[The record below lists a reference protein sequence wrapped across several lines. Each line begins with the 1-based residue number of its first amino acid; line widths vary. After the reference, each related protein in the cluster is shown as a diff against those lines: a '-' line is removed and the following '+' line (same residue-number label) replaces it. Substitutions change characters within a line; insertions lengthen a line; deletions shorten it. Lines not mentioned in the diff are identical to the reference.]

1 VTRKADSSDS
11 SERQSK
17 PGAIESQLVMA
28 IDTCGPTGSVALGC
42 VSDELANWMADPKV
56 SILNQIELEGRSY
69 SATLVASVDELL
81 KQAGVRLQD
90 LRALVAVSGPGSF
103 TGVRVGLSAVKGL
116 AEAAGI
122 PIAAVSRLEVLS
134 AKAGVQ
140 SSALDAHRSEVFLRV
155 ELADKDRQSQE
166 PRELLAGA
174 AELGAMD
181 AAPDEVAVCDDA
193 AEEWLKT
200 AWPSARIVRVSAPD
214 AGDAIRLAAVR
225 VRAGEFVDPV
235 LLDGHYLRRSDA
247 EIFGE
252 PGAVRPL

>member
-1 VTRKADSSDS
+1 
-11 SERQSK
+11 
-17 PGAIESQLVMA
+17 
-28 IDTCGPTGSVALGC
+28 
-42 VSDELANWMADPKV
+42 MADPKV

-140 SSALDAHRSEVFLRV
+140 SSALDAHRSEVFLRIG
-155 ELADKDRQSQE
+155 LSGQE

-181 AAPDEVAVCDDA
+181 MAPQENAVCDDA
-193 AEEWLKT
+193 AEELLKT
-200 AWPSARIVRVSAPD
+200 TWPSARIVRVSAPD

-225 VRAGEFVDPV
+225 VLAGEFVDPV

-252 PGAVRPL
+252 LGAVRPL